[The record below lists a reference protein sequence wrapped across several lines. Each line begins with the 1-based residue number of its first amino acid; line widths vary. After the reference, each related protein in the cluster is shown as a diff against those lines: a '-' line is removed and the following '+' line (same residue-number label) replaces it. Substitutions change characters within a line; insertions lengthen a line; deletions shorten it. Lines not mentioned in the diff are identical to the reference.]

1 MKNPIAR
8 IALAILL
15 LGTLGCSGCR
25 SVPPMPG
32 ATQVA
37 AWQKA
42 YRALKCWNPRGLYD
56 MPSTEPLL
64 FAMTRICLKVPGP
77 QDPEKGYQTLVA
89 IDAARNEVR
98 AVRMKSVYSGG
109 VHYTGSGDIIWY
121 SSGNTGEAALTQ
133 RYVEAFTLRK
143 AENQEVSLGRIE
155 LPFVA
160 GPGVWS
166 LRGEDCNLLS
176 VSNYLK
182 DNHTPRLS
190 EHFLVSDSAP
200 FTGARRVE
208 QRIRPLFWNPAGR
221 YFVVQREAA
230 VQDGTAAPRA
240 RADRFAL
247 DCGGREVPIEA
258 PLKARLSQ
266 VQDPGARFLLSSRGD
281 LLVTAER
288 SEMSWQILVFRGE
301 AVDVIP
307 AREIYGDC
315 HELPCE
321 PFELPLDAVAWSK
334 SGEHFMVDTSFNE
347 VRVYRT
353 SDLKIVANWKMKDW
367 GDFPAHGFLSDRA
380 AFELSKH
387 SRMTFYEW

>member
-1 MKNPIAR
+1 MKRPITR
-8 IALAILL
+8 IALAMLL
-15 LGTLGCSGCR
+15 LGTLVCSGCR
-25 SVPPMPG
+25 SISPMPG

-42 YRALKCWNPRGLYD
+42 YRALKCWNPRHLYD

-64 FAMTRICLKVPGP
+64 FVMTRICLKVPGP

-109 VHYTGSGDIIWY
+109 VHYTRSGDIIWY

-133 RYVEAFTLRK
+133 RYVEAFMLRK

-176 VSNYLK
+176 VSNYRK
-182 DNHTPRLS
+182 DDHTPRLS
-190 EHFLVSDSAP
+190 AHFLVSDSAS
-200 FTGARRVE
+200 FTDARRIE
-208 QRIRPLFWNPAGR
+208 HSIRPLFWNPAGR
-221 YFVVQREAA
+221 YFVVQREVA
-230 VQDGTAAPRA
+230 VQDGTVAPRA
-240 RADRFAL
+240 IADRFAL

-281 LLVTAER
+281 LLVTAEN
-288 SEMSWQILVFRGE
+288 SEMSRQVLVFRGE
-301 AVDVIP
+301 TLDVIQAP
-307 AREIYGDC
+307 ESHFDC
-315 HELPCE
+315 HHFPCE
-321 PFELPLDAVAWSK
+321 PFEFPLGAVAWSK
-334 SGEHFMVDTSFNE
+334 SGEHFMVDFSWNY

-380 AFELSKH
+380 AFELREH

>member
-1 MKNPIAR
+1 MKKPVAC
-8 IALAILL
+8 IALAMLMFGALI
-15 LGTLGCSGCR
+15 CSGCQ
-25 SVPPMPG
+25 SISPMPG

-42 YRALKCWNPRGLYD
+42 YRALKCWNPRHLYD

-77 QDPEKGYQTLVA
+77 RDPEKGYQTLVA

-109 VHYTGSGDIIWY
+109 VHYTRSGDIIWY
-121 SSGNTGEAALTQ
+121 SSGNTGEAVRTQ

-143 AENQEVSLGRIE
+143 GEKQEVSLGRIE

-166 LRGEDCNLLS
+166 LRGEGCNLVS
-176 VSNYLK
+176 VPNYRK
-182 DNHTPRLS
+182 DDQSPTLS

-200 FTGARRVE
+200 FTSARRIE
-208 QRIRPLFWNPAGR
+208 DRIFPLFWNPAGR
-221 YFVVQREAA
+221 YFVVQRVVAM
-230 VQDGTAAPRA
+230 QDGSVAPRA
-240 RADRFAL
+240 IADRFAL

-258 PLKARLSQ
+258 HLQARLSQ
-266 VQDPGARFLLSSRGD
+266 VQDPAARFRLSNRGD
-281 LLVTAER
+281 LLVTAEHSGR
-288 SEMSWQILVFRGE
+288 SRQIFVFRGE
-301 AVDVIP
+301 ALDVIP
-307 AREIYGDC
+307 APQGYFDC
-315 HELPCE
+315 YHPCE
-321 PFELPLDAVAWSK
+321 PFELPIDAVAWSK
-334 SGEHFMVDTSFNE
+334 SGDHFMVDLGWND

-380 AFELSKH
+380 AFELTQY
-387 SRMTFYEW
+387 SRMTFHEW